1 MNKER
6 KPQFIITSERLKGA
20 MEAVN
25 INASTLSQR
34 TGVSEQSISQ
44 YVNGFHAPSN
54 ITAGKL
60 ATALNCNPLYLMG
73 FEEHNLKESDQ
84 KEDATAAEL
93 VERIRAMDEGKKAL
107 VKQYLDLLDRINENK
122 EK

>member
-1 MNKER
+1 MFDFFEKHVILSSRGDRKMNKER

-60 ATALNCNPLYLMG
+60 ATALN
-73 FEEHNLKESDQ
+73 
-84 KEDATAAEL
+84 
-93 VERIRAMDEGKKAL
+93 
-107 VKQYLDLLDRINENK
+107 
-122 EK
+122 